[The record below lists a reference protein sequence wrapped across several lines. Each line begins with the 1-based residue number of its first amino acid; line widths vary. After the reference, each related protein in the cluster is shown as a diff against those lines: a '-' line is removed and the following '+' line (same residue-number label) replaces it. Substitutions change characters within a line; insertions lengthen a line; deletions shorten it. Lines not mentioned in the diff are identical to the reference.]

1 MPHCTQLDRERIATS
16 TRESKP
22 GVLVVSKH
30 HLLVRCSHWLNVPI
44 LLGLRAAAATSR
56 AGQDLIATL
65 PPYPELQRPRLLI
78 NLKPVHAVPRSVQNL
93 GEFPFRQPCE
103 SSSPVHIPAQ
113 GRISLGANVRQCAT
127 AGEHIG
133 SNRIQVLRTPVK
145 FIKSANPVSTSGITN
160 TLALGCINFD
170 GLEVSFA

>member
-1 MPHCTQLDRERIATS
+1 MVVPHCTQLDRERIATS

-78 NLKPVHAVPRSVQNL
+78 NLKPVHAVPRPVQNL

-113 GRISLGANVRQCAT
+113 GQMFFVFCAGSYFYAGA
-127 AGEHIG
+127 AGA
-133 SNRIQVLRTPVK
+133 RVQQVVANDRTL
-145 FIKSANPVSTSGITN
+145 STIT
-160 TLALGCINFD
+160 T
-170 GLEVSFA
+170 

>member
-1 MPHCTQLDRERIATS
+1 MVVPHCTQLDRERIATS

-78 NLKPVHAVPRSVQNL
+78 NLKPVHAVPRPVQNL

-113 GRISLGANVRQCAT
+113 GRK
-127 AGEHIG
+127 
-133 SNRIQVLRTPVK
+133 VK
-145 FIKSANPVSTSGITN
+145 A
-160 TLALGCINFD
+160 
-170 GLEVSFA
+170 

>member
-65 PPYPELQRPRLLI
+65 PPYQSFSVRVFSSISNRYTRYPGQSQILV
-78 NLKPVHAVPRSVQNL
+78 NSRSVNPASLAHPFTFLRRAQTADPFPSNRPVPL
-93 GEFPFRQPCE
+93 GHQ
-103 SSSPVHIPAQ
+103 SAGVHITQFINA
-113 GRISLGANVRQCAT
+113 VRSSRQRRPLHWR
-127 AGEHIG
+127 G
-133 SNRIQVLRTPVK
+133 
-145 FIKSANPVSTSGITN
+145 
-160 TLALGCINFD
+160 
-170 GLEVSFA
+170 

>member
-1 MPHCTQLDRERIATS
+1 VPHCTQLDRERIATS

-30 HLLVRCSHWLNVPI
+30 HLLMRCSHWLNVPI

-78 NLKPVHAVPRSVQNL
+78 NLKPVHAVPRPVQNL

-113 GRISLGANVRQCAT
+113 GRIIPTSPFLEWV
-127 AGEHIG
+127 I
-133 SNRIQVLRTPVK
+133 
-145 FIKSANPVSTSGITN
+145 FSTCK
-160 TLALGCINFD
+160 AAAD
-170 GLEVSFA
+170 VQR